1 MGNYNYIPLPELRR
15 QYQYRTSLKR
25 LLAELAIELVFA
37 AVYGM
42 FWGLMIMGLWIR
54 F

>member
-1 MGNYNYIPLPELRR
+1 MVNYIYIPLPELRR
-15 QYQYRTSLKR
+15 QYRRRNSLKR
-25 LLAELAIELVFA
+25 LLAEIAIELVFA

>member
-1 MGNYNYIPLPELRR
+1 MRNYEYIPLPELCR
-15 QYQYRTSLKR
+15 QYQYWNSLKR
-25 LLAELAIELVFA
+25 LLAEIAIELVFA

-42 FWGLMIMGLWIR
+42 FWGLMLMGLWVE

>member
-1 MGNYNYIPLPELRR
+1 MKTYNYIPLPELRR
-15 QYQYRTSLKR
+15 GYRRRDRLKR
-25 LLAELAIELVFA
+25 VLAEIAIELVFA